1 MANRQ
6 RIYDKLIRS
15 FAETKLAVIDRT
27 MVCAGST
34 LHLLYIKQL
43 VDTDMVSLS
52 IVRPLLVHY
61 EKKLLRP
68 KAKKVAETVIQA
80 ADCRLETKVDDIEK
94 FILDGMCVLLFPHD
108 ASYIVINLKQV
119 QHRAVPEPDIAYSIR
134 GPKDSFAENLDA
146 NLSLIRYRLKDPSL
160 CIDMLKLGRRTQ
172 TSMAVIYISDI
183 ANPDYVAE
191 VKRRLSAIDT
201 DAVWGSGDLQ
211 NFLADKKNS
220 LFPQT
225 GVVERSDAAC
235 EAILEGK
242 VLMMADGGQMAL
254 VAPHTFSESMMSCDD
269 RYDLKFTGLFAKL
282 LRYVA
287 FFITL
292 CLSSIYVALVS
303 FHPDALPGSYAI
315 LLSQMRQAVLF
326 PAVIEVLIVELL
338 VELVR
343 EALLRVPSKIGTAI
357 GIVGAIIIGDAATA
371 AGIFDSLVLI
381 IVSTSLLASFTIPDY
396 FFMNAV
402 RILKFLVV
410 IMTGILGFYG
420 LVLALCFI
428 LTNLVSIDS
437 FGLPY
442 FAPFAPFNW
451 YDFKRAFL
459 FSRST
464 TSRRMHYMNTI
475 DSTRGPQTREDPK
488 PEEERDA
495 RGSARGP
502 KGEESSK
509 QTGSGRDTRGDVGRS
524 QGDRNSKQTGS
535 GRDARGDA
543 RGAQAKESSRPE
555 EDRDTRKKDR

>member
-1 MANRQ
+1 MAHRQ

-15 FAETKLAVIDRT
+15 FKENNLAVVDRT

-34 LHLLYIKQL
+34 LHLLYIKQI
-43 VDTDMVSLS
+43 VDTEMVALS
-52 IVRPLLVHY
+52 VVRPLLQYY
-61 EKKLLRP
+61 EKKLLHP
-68 KAKKVAETVIQA
+68 KAKKVMETVIHA

-94 FILDGMCVLLFPHD
+94 YILDGMCVLLLSHD
-108 ASYIVINLKQV
+108 KAYVVINVKQV

-160 CIDMLKLGRRTQ
+160 RIDMLKLGRRTQ
-172 TSMAVIYISDI
+172 TSMAVIYLSDI
-183 ANPDYVAE
+183 ANAHYVAE
-191 VKRRLSAIDT
+191 VKRRLSEIDT

-211 NFLADKKNS
+211 NFLADKKTS

-242 VLMMADGGQMAL
+242 VLMMADGGQIAL

-326 PAVIEVLIVELL
+326 PAVVEVLIVELL

-343 EALLRVPSKIGTAI
+343 EALLRVPAKIGTAI

-410 IMTGILGFYG
+410 IMTGLLGFYG
-420 LVLALCFI
+420 FVLALCFI
-428 LTNLVSIDS
+428 LTNLVSLES

-464 TSRRMHYMNTI
+464 SSKRMQYMNTI
-475 DSTRGPQTREDPK
+475 DDTRGPQTNGDPK
-488 PEEERDA
+488 PEESRDA
-495 RGSARGP
+495 RGDSAG
-502 KGEESSK
+502 S
-509 QTGSGRDTRGDVGRS
+509 QTKAGTKPESGRDTRGP
-524 QGDRNSKQTGS
+524 QTNGNPKPGES
-535 GRDARGDA
+535 RDTRGDSA
-543 RGAQAKESSRPE
+543 GAQAKAGSKPESG
-555 EDRDTRKKDR
+555 RDTRKKGR

>member
-1 MANRQ
+1 MANRR

-15 FAETKLAVIDRT
+15 FAEKNLAVVDRT

-43 VDTDMVSLS
+43 VDTEMISLS
-52 IVRPLLVHY
+52 VLRPLLQHC
-61 EKKLLRP
+61 EKKLLCP
-68 KAKKVAETVIQA
+68 KAKKVAETVIHA
-80 ADCRLETKVDDIEK
+80 ADCRLETKIGDIEK
-94 FILDGMCVLLFPHD
+94 YILDGMCVLLLSHD
-108 ASYIVINLKQV
+108 KAYVVINVKQV

-160 CIDMLKLGRRTQ
+160 RIDMLKLGRRTQ

-183 ANPDYVAE
+183 ANAHYVAE
-191 VKRRLSAIDT
+191 VKRRLSEIDT

-211 NFLADKKNS
+211 NFLADKKTS

-225 GVVERSDAAC
+225 GVIERSDAAC

-242 VLMMADGGQMAL
+242 VLMMADGGQLAL

-326 PAVIEVLIVELL
+326 PAVVEVLIVELL

-343 EALLRVPSKIGTAI
+343 EALLRVPAKIGTAI

-464 TSRRMHYMNTI
+464 SSKRMQYMNTI
-475 DSTRGPQTREDPK
+475 DDTRGPQTNGDPK
-488 PEEERDA
+488 PEESRDA
-495 RGSARGP
+495 RGDSAG
-502 KGEESSK
+502 S
-509 QTGSGRDTRGDVGRS
+509 QTKAGTKPESGRDTRGP
-524 QGDRNSKQTGS
+524 QTNGNPKPGES
-535 GRDARGDA
+535 RDTRGDSA
-543 RGAQAKESSRPE
+543 GAQAKAGSKPESG
-555 EDRDTRKKDR
+555 RDTRKKGR